1 MAKLK
6 VLTAGNPV
14 LKMIS
19 QPVGKVDKKIKRLL
33 KDMAETMYKDDNGVG
48 LAAPQV
54 GILQRMVVID
64 VGDEHGLM
72 ELINPVI
79 TKREGK
85 IVVGEG
91 CLSVPDFE
99 GEVERSAYVEC
110 EYYDIKNQKKFV
122 AAEGLLAVC
131 IQHELDH
138 LDGILFTDRAISITP
153 KEQSHTPAAEAKRRA
168 NINGPIA
175 GPAAA
180 PAK

>member
-1 MAKLK
+1 MARLK

-14 LKMIS
+14 LKMVS
-19 QPVGKVDKKIKRLL
+19 SPVNKIDKKIKRTLDDL
-33 KDMAETMYKDDNGVG
+33 AETMYKEDNGVG
-48 LAAPQV
+48 LAAPQC
-54 GILQRMVVID
+54 GFLLRMVVID

-72 ELINPVI
+72 KLINPVI

-85 IVVGEG
+85 IIVGEG

-99 GEVERSAYVEC
+99 GEVERSSYVEC
-110 EYYDIKNQKKFV
+110 EYFDIKGHKQFV

-153 KEQSHTPAAEAKRRA
+153 KVHDNAMADEAKKRA
-168 NINGPIA
+168 DLHGPL
-175 GPAAA
+175 
-180 PAK
+180 AK